1 MTAVFF
7 LIMLFKV
14 KAASHKIHLV
24 GVYITNNQF
33 LFNYRICSKLIH
45 DNTPVYY
52 GWKLFYVA

>member
-14 KAASHKIHLV
+14 KAACRKIPLA
-24 GVYITNNQF
+24 GVFITNNQL
-33 LFNYRICSKLIH
+33 LFNYRTSSKLIH

-52 GWKLFYVA
+52 G

>member
-52 GWKLFYVA
+52 G